1 MVHRCYSK
9 ITPFLA
15 GMLLLS
21 TASAPAVDSTFT
33 SFTKLV
39 KNIPTCKGAAAAAFL
54 VIFGR
59 MVYNAEK
66 EEGTEAIKRDFGWL
80 KNNTKKALSPSY
92 VKRIGS
98 LLWNIVDKGLI
109 GSPGKKRGIK
119 AFGTKLVMDGDSDLI
134 GTETGPNGEKI
145 YLTRYN
151 DKHPYGLLGTLWGVY
166 IYPVIGNL
174 KELGELTKFTNDLN
188 SWAGAN

>member
-1 MVHRCYSK
+1 MVHRCHSK

-21 TASAPAVDSTFT
+21 TASAPAADSTFT
-33 SFTKLV
+33 SFTKLGKHV
-39 KNIPTCKGAAAAAFL
+39 RTPKGAAAAAFL
-54 VIFGR
+54 VVFGR

-66 EEGTEAIKRDFGWL
+66 EEGTEAIKRDFRWL
-80 KNNTKKALSPSY
+80 KSNPKRALSPSY

-119 AFGTKLVMDGDSDLI
+119 AFGTKLVMDGDPEFGGIEI
-134 GTETGPNGEKI
+134 GPDGEKI
-145 YLTRYN
+145 TVRRYS
-151 DKHPYGLLGTLWGVY
+151 DKQPYGLLGTLWGVY
-166 IYPVIGNL
+166 IYPVIGQL
-174 KELGELTKFTNDLN
+174 KELKTLTDFTNDLN
-188 SWAGAN
+188 SWSGA